1 MRQAAT
7 FRLDPAVLQ
16 AARAAAERENR
27 SLTNFVETM
36 LRKELGMLNKQ
47 DDVSVIAPDDVRD
60 YELVREEGES
70 DEHYEARRE
79 LVGAILDLGGY

>member
-7 FRLDPAVLQ
+7 FHLDPEVLQ
-16 AARAAAERENR
+16 AATAATERENR

-36 LRKELGMLNKQ
+36 LGRELDALNEQ
-47 DDVSVIAPDDVRD
+47 DHKSVMAPDDVRD
-60 YELVREEGES
+60 YELVREQGES

-79 LVGAILDLGGY
+79 LVRAILDMNGY